1 MKYMECTLA
10 VKAIRVSF
18 DSFVNIKVALR
29 ILATLPVTSC
39 ECERSFSAIRRL
51 KDYTRNTVVEEC
63 LNGLTLMEIH
73 QDIEPSVQQV
83 IDKLSADSRRI
94 KLIEPFY

>member
-1 MKYMECTLA
+1 M
-10 VKAIRVSF
+10 
-18 DSFVNIKVALR
+18 
-29 ILATLPVTSC
+29 PVTSC

>member
-1 MKYMECTLA
+1 M
-10 VKAIRVSF
+10 
-18 DSFVNIKVALR
+18 
-29 ILATLPVTSC
+29 
-39 ECERSFSAIRRL
+39 
-51 KDYTRNTVVEEC
+51 VEEC